1 MDVPTTQKR
10 SVRRRRQPE
19 EAREEAL
26 ASARRLLLEKGPDA
40 VTLKAVAEDLGMTH
54 TNLLHHF
61 GSAGDLQS
69 ALMTAMIQDL
79 GQALEEAIRELQ
91 TGRPL
96 PAQVSLLVDRMFDA
110 FDQGG
115 AGRLAAWLA
124 LSKRSGDLEAVESSV
139 TALVTTI
146 QEKFARRDD
155 EGFRAVTSAVLVLTL
170 CAFADSLAGEAL
182 SAMLGRERRAARAAA
197 AELLPR
203 LF

>member
-1 MDVPTTQKR
+1 MDIPTTQKR
-10 SVRRRRQPE
+10 RVRRRRQPE

-26 ASARRLLLEKGPDA
+26 ASARRLLLENGPDG

-69 ALMTAMIQDL
+69 ALMTAMVRDL
-79 GQALEEAIRELQ
+79 GGALEDAIHELQ
-91 TGRPL
+91 TDKPL
-96 PAQVSLLVDRMFDA
+96 PAQILLLVDRMFDA
-110 FDQGG
+110 FDAGG

-124 LSKRSGDLEAVESSV
+124 LSKRSGDLEAIEKSLA
-139 TALVTTI
+139 ALVGAI
-146 QEKFARRDD
+146 QEKFARKDD
-155 EGFRAVTSAVLVLTL
+155 DGWKAVTSAFLVLTL

-182 SAMLGRERRAARAAA
+182 STMLSRDRRAARQAIG
-197 AELLPR
+197 ELLPR

>member
-1 MDVPTTQKR
+1 MEVPTTRKR
-10 SVRRRRQPE
+10 HVRRRRQPE

-69 ALMTAMIQDL
+69 ALMTTMVRDL
-79 GQALEEAIRELQ
+79 GLALEEAVRELQ
-91 TGRPL
+91 TDRPL
-96 PAQVSLLVDRMFDA
+96 PAQVCLLVDRMFDA
-110 FDQGG
+110 FDEGG

-124 LSKRSGDLEAVESSV
+124 LSKRSGDLEALEGSV
-139 TALVTTI
+139 TALVATI
-146 QEKFARRDD
+146 QETFARRD
-155 EGFRAVTSAVLVLTL
+155 EQGVRAVTSAVLLLSL

-182 SAMLGRERRAARAAA
+182 TGMLGRERQAARAAV